1 MPRML
6 IRTSCTQATSQY
18 VTLYDIQRSCIR
30 LVVSVGC
37 TGVTLYVE
45 PIYFLGSDLGSRRSS
60 DVIFHFTPDQT
71 PDSLLS
77 CIELNAALM
86 GKINSSGRL
95 QVTFA
100 RGTQREAVGPLV
112 ISLRSATRLLV
123 AGVDLPGGREGKP

>member
-6 IRTSCTQATSQY
+6 IRTSCTQAISQY

-71 PDSLLS
+71 PDSP
-77 CIELNAALM
+77 IELNAALM

-112 ISLRSATRLLV
+112 ISLRSATSLLV
-123 AGVDLPGGREGKP
+123 AGVDLPGGREGEP